1 MQSPRHPA
9 KWRPQLRATTRRPHL
24 QRLTQFGVWYNYAFS
39 CGTAQSTVGRFRL
52 PPPGDQ
58 SLESLRYATFSCS
71 NWAWGYFAAYGV
83 AAALAENDKLDF
95 WLHLG
100 DFIYEYG
107 ADYYPKPQ
115 DAVRLGLE
123 PTHEIVSLEDYRLR
137 FSLYRADSELQRLS
151 AAAPLIS
158 VMDDHEVAND
168 AWVYGAKNHQPK
180 IEGPWAERRDAAFR
194 AYHEWMP
201 TRVFLQE
208 GRSKPASL
216 GMRSFEFGNL
226 ATLLT
231 LETRHKARTPQL
243 ADEEGAIERIE
254 AKSCEVAIGLLWKRP
269 VSRRPRLGRAASWR
283 RSSEC

>member
-201 TRVFLQE
+201 TRVFLQV
-208 GRSKPASL
+208 KPAR
-216 GMRSFEFGNL
+216 RSWQ
-226 ATLLT
+226 
-231 LETRHKARTPQL
+231 TRKAPSRGL
-243 ADEEGAIERIE
+243 R
-254 AKSCEVAIGLLWKRP
+254 LLWKRP